1 MDEIKFEIRT
11 TMEKEDYR
19 KFLYLA
25 TFLKNKFVIPIIAL
39 ISFVG
44 GLMLNWDSE
53 DLDWTLILLYWL
65 GFFIIAVSVICFKLE
80 RRNKQRIKTDKTGA
94 FGSEN
99 VLKFYEDK
107 VIMENT
113 ILKSTGELKY
123 EQFFSLLESKN
134 YFIFYLTANQA
145 SLLRKKDIQSLD
157 MFKKFILDKFK
168 GKYKNV

>member
-145 SLLRKKDIQSLD
+145 SLLRKKDIQSLN

>member
-44 GLMLNWDSE
+44 SLMLNWDSE
-53 DLDWTLILLYWL
+53 DLDWTLILIFWL

>member
-44 GLMLNWDSE
+44 SLMLNWDSE

>member
-107 VIMENT
+107 VI
-113 ILKSTGELKY
+113 LAL
-123 EQFFSLLESKN
+123 
-134 YFIFYLTANQA
+134 
-145 SLLRKKDIQSLD
+145 
-157 MFKKFILDKFK
+157 
-168 GKYKNV
+168 